1 MSRFAA
7 VPTAALD
14 DPRIEAMHIRVLTS
28 LCSFADKDGWCRVGQ
43 DKIAA
48 RARTNTARVSS
59 SISDLTRWGW
69 VNKKRIGKMKA
80 NVYQVIMD
88 RKLDASIPMP
98 DDECIA
104 ETANHMSC
112 QDSKSQLP
120 EEQITVAETANPIG
134 TPLSNTVPN
143 TVVGAQGALPIDTHP
158 EQPKRKAAPR
168 GAARR
173 CQIPDNWAPN
183 TVSYAYGSKRG
194 LTPEEMNHEADQFRN
209 DAVAKQKRFID
220 WQAAFRT
227 WLGNS
232 AKWKAERAARSNHRP
247 NTAGQPRSG
256 GLVAAGLRDIGQS
269 RGHGEP
275 VSEGRGMGAGYVID
289 REAS

>member
-1 MSRFAA
+1 MSQSRFAIVPVEAITDDALTATQLRVLLVIGSYLSRDNSAFPKQKTIADALGIARETVNRA
-7 VPTAALD
+7 VKVLVERKYIAVTHRTRDDGGQRENLYHVLLDPCDAGITPPVTSEDHTPCDPTASHLRPPHNTTSNSNELD
-14 DPRIEAMHIRVLTS
+14 LGD
-28 LCSFADKDGWCRVGQ
+28 
-43 DKIAA
+43 
-48 RARTNTARVSS
+48 
-59 SISDLTRWGW
+59 
-69 VNKKRIGKMKA
+69 
-80 NVYQVIMD
+80 
-88 RKLDASIPMP
+88 
-98 DDECIA
+98 
-104 ETANHMSC
+104 
-112 QDSKSQLP
+112 
-120 EEQITVAETANPIG
+120 
-134 TPLSNTVPN
+134 TP
-143 TVVGAQGALPIDTHP
+143 P

-232 AKWKAERAARSNHRP
+232 AKWKAERAARSHHRP

-269 RGHGEP
+269 RAHGEP